1 MDDVRDTVDRRATG
15 TPAAV
20 SGSRSLALDVLSVD
34 PPKAVAGLHVAYL
47 VNQYPKVSH
56 SFIRREILA
65 LEQQGVRVDRIAIR
79 GWDADVVDPV
89 DIAELSRTQYVLKGG
104 ILPLCAAMA
113 RVAFAGPRQFLSALG
128 AAIGMARSSERS
140 LPYHLVYFAQA
151 CLILEWLR
159 ASGARHLHAHFGTNP
174 AEVAMLVR
182 LLGGPP
188 YSYTAHGPEENDRG
202 AFLGIDRKVRHA
214 KFVAAIS
221 SHTRSQ
227 ILRRADLDD
236 WSKIKVVHCGLEPEF
251 HAAAQQRSIPQSPSQ
266 TLVCVARLDPEK
278 GQLMLL
284 EAMQRVR
291 VRFPECRLV
300 LVGDGEM
307 RKALEARRRALG
319 LDQHVTVT
327 GWMTSAQVRDQILA
341 ARALVLPSF
350 QEGLPVVIMEAMA
363 LRRPVIATYIA
374 GIPELVRHGIDGW
387 LVPAGDIGALADAME
402 TCLNASG
409 ADLDRIGDDAR
420 NRVVARHDIDH
431 EASKLA
437 GHFAADSDAGRAKL

>member
-1 MDDVRDTVDRRATG
+1 MHDVRDTVDHRATG
-15 TPAAV
+15 TPAVV
-20 SGSRSLALDVLSVD
+20 SGSRPLAPEALTVD
-34 PPKAVAGLHVAYL
+34 PPKAAAGLHVAYL
-47 VNQYPKVSH
+47 INQYPKVSH

-65 LEQQGVRVDRIAIR
+65 LEQQGARVDRIAVR
-79 GWDADVVDPV
+79 GWDADVVDPADV
-89 DIAELSRTQYVLKGG
+89 AELTRTQYVLQRGL
-104 ILPLCAAMA
+104 LPLVAAMVRA
-113 RVAFAGPRQFLSALG
+113 AFAGPRRFASALW

-251 HAAAQQRSIPQSPSQ
+251 HAAAEQRSIPHPQSQ
-266 TLVCVARLDPEK
+266 TFVCVARLDPEK
-278 GQLMLL
+278 GQLKLL

-291 VRFPECRLV
+291 ARFPACCLV

-307 RKALEARRRALG
+307 RKALEARIHALG

-327 GWMTSAQVRDQILA
+327 GWLTSAEVRDQILA

-374 GIPELVRHGIDGW
+374 GIPELVRHGVDGW
-387 LVPAGDIGALADAME
+387 LVPAGDVGALADAME
-402 TCLNASG
+402 TCLDASG
-409 ADLDRIGDDAR
+409 TDLDRIGEAAR
-420 NRVVARHDIDH
+420 TRVIARHDIDH
-431 EASKLA
+431 EATKLA
-437 GHFAADSDAGRAKL
+437 GHFAADPDARRAKP